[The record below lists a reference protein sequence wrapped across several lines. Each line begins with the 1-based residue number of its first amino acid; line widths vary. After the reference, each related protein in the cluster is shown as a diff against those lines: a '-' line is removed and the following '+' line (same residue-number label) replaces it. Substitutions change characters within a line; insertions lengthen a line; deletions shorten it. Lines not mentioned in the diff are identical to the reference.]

1 MKREMPQRELLST
14 AMSLAIM
21 TTLISTIGCSPAQ
34 RSPDAIRQDTA
45 KATAEVKSDAKA
57 VVQGVA
63 DGLKIKGPLN
73 INKATAEQLQTLPGI
88 GPGVARRIVAG
99 QPYASSDE
107 LVKRHIVTK
116 TEYDRI
122 ADKIVAQ

>member
-1 MKREMPQRELLST
+1 MKRELPKRELLST
-14 AMSLAIM
+14 GVSLAMIA
-21 TTLISTIGCSPAQ
+21 TLIAAIGCSPAQ

-57 VVQGVA
+57 VVQGVT

-88 GPGVARRIVAG
+88 GSGQARRIVAG
-99 QPYASSDE
+99 QPYGSSDE
-107 LVKRHIVTK
+107 LVKRHLVTK
-116 TEYDRI
+116 SEYDRI